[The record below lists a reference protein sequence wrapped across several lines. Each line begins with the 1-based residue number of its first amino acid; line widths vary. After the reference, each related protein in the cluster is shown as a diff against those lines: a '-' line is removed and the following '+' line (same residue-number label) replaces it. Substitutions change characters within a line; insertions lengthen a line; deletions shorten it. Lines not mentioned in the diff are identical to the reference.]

1 MKVENLNDLFVHT
14 LKDIYF
20 AERQIV
26 KELPKMAKAADSQ
39 ELAKALENH
48 LEETKEQ
55 VSRLEQVFK
64 LVGVKAEGE
73 KCPAIEGILKEA
85 KELLETI
92 KDPDTRDAAMIGAAQ
107 AVEHYEITRYGTLV
121 SWGKLLGLKDA
132 VKLLSTTLKEEHDAD
147 SKLTKIAESKL
158 NKEAA

>member
-26 KELPKMAKAADSQ
+26 KELPKMVKAADS
-39 ELAKALENH
+39 EDLAKALQNH

-55 VSRLEQVFK
+55 VARLEQVFK
-64 LVGVKAEGE
+64 LVGAKAEGE
-73 KCPAIEGILKEA
+73 ECPAIEGILEEA
-85 KELLETI
+85 KELMETI

-132 VKLLSTTLKEEHDAD
+132 VKLLSATLKEEHDAD

-158 NKEAA
+158 NKQAA